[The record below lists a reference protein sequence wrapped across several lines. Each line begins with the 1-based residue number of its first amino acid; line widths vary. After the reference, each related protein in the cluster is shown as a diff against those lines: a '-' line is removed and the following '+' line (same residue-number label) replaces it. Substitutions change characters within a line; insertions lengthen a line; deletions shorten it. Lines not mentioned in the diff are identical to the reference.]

1 MVFVSLSVCF
11 CLEVLFGC
19 IESLPSSHL
28 QQNTARGL
36 TKTVTNSRELE
47 KTTNS
52 TSMLKNREGSLTRG
66 HLDNIVNEH
75 ARTTNRNHRGQSAQQ
90 SNLGSVS
97 ARSQSGR
104 TTHSTL
110 EQNERGMA
118 FEKEQVQNLAIR
130 NLNDRNNRLIA
141 KRDNDQSDLSSSP
154 RGDNNKRTRNN
165 NKRGARIEKV
175 NAAERNDTGNSIDQT
190 TDRRTNSGN
199 NQSVRSSSAKR
210 TAIDERNREIRNG
223 RTEHVNNSQRREP
236 NTRVNMRNDRRTNQA
251 DSMSFRSASTQSNTT
266 EETNSKFRNCRTER
280 VDNADR
286 REPSGRLNMI
296 KDRSA
301 NQADR
306 QSLRSTSTQRT
317 TTEETNRQLR
327 FDKMGRVDNTDRRK
341 PSTRIDRRNDRKN

>member
-11 CLEVLFGC
+11 CLAVLFGG
-19 IESLPSSHL
+19 IESLPSSRL

-36 TKTVTNSRELE
+36 TRTVSNSRELD
-47 KTTNS
+47 KTSNS
-52 TSMLKNREGSLTRG
+52 TSLLKNREGSLTRG
-66 HLDNIVNEH
+66 HLGNIVNEH
-75 ARTTNRNHRGQSAQQ
+75 DRTTNRNHRGQSAQQ

-97 ARSQSGR
+97 ARSHSGR
-104 TTHSTL
+104 TTHSIL
-110 EQNERGMA
+110 EQNKRGMA
-118 FEKEQVQNLAIR
+118 FEKGQVQNLGIR

-141 KRDNDQSDLSSSP
+141 KTGNDQSDLSTSP
-154 RGDNNKRTRNN
+154 RGSATEERNN

-175 NAAERNDTGNSIDQT
+175 NATERRDTGNSIDQT

-223 RTEHVNNSQRREP
+223 RTEHVDNSQRREP

-266 EETNSKFRNCRTER
+266 EETNSKFRNGRTER